1 MRAARMWTLF
11 LALSV
16 CLPFASQAKEAA
28 GYKGIPWGTG
38 CAEAVKR
45 MEAKGFVFNHM
56 NLFVGYV
63 QPATEELQTDDLH
76 PHVVFTSATG
86 KLDGCVGEDGTIYEL
101 QPYQDRKGELH
112 LCNQGYVSLAEDLFL
127 IGAAIWLLIGDTFVT
142 LSTSASIL

>member
-1 MRAARMWTLF
+1 MTMMNVYTTNGATAGVVEDNG
-11 LALSV
+11 SIYD
-16 CLPFASQAKEAA
+16 AA
-28 GYKGIPWGTG
+28 GNYRGS
-38 CAEAVKR
+38 VDH
-45 MEAKGFVFNHM
+45 KGFVFNHM

-101 QPYQDRKGELH
+101 QPYEDRKGELH